1 MVSTTRLRGVETLR
15 FVGVVVR
22 HGFLL
27 LFRGL
32 ARWRLETFGLYMPSL
47 SGTRPWWRVNGRALG
62 QLVRQRAAYSR
73 WLWEM
78 YALQLHGDSGWWR
91 VKLGVSYQALRSYI
105 AEQNGPQTDDGT
117 GS

>member
-1 MVSTTRLRGVETLR
+1 VSTARLRGVEMLC
-15 FVGVVVR
+15 FVGVMVR

-27 LFRGL
+27 LFRGP

-47 SGTRPWWRVNGRALG
+47 PGMRPWWRVNGRALR

-78 YALQLHGDSGWWR
+78 HALQLHGDSGWWR
-91 VKLGVSYQALRSYI
+91 VKLGVSYQALRFYM
-105 AEQNGPQTDDGT
+105 AGQNGPQRDNGT